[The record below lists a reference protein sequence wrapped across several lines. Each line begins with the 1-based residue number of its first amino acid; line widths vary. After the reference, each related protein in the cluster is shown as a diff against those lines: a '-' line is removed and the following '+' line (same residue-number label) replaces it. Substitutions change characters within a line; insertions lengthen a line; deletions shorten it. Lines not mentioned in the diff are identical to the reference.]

1 MAKILLSVGIDPA
14 AKKNFEK
21 QVKDVEGV
29 FKGLTEA
36 LNSVSPN
43 KELTK
48 QLNALAKA
56 YNALTNSRKLDLKE
70 EKIAIAQ
77 KKVAAAQDKASAA
90 LINAETRAK
99 KENRLET
106 EAERKELEKNTKTQE
121 KNAESRS
128 KLIERIGNQA
138 KSILTS
144 AFIRQPLM
152 NLLNLLQGIDDVLV
166 KVENRV
172 IELRRVL
179 NEDIAGG
186 ELSGKIYEIAQKY
199 GQTFENVGEIV
210 TNFARTGM
218 TWADSVKATEAA
230 VLALNVAELD
240 ATQASEGMIAIMT
253 QFGISASELELVVDK
268 LNKTADNFPVT
279 TEKLLVGLQRTGSAA
294 ANANLSLDQTIG
306 LLTTLSKATGR
317 SGANLGTA
325 VNALIQYSTKSSA
338 LETFSSLSAEV
349 DNTVQKFK
357 RGGATILDVWRSVS
371 EVIQGADERQQN
383 LLKEMADQ
391 DDVKN
396 LSEELQ
402 DELGDIFEKEQEVY
416 GTANTFR
423 KNYFIALL
431 KNIDTVQDSID
442 TISDAAG
449 YSQKENA
456 QYINTYVAKVN
467 QLKDAWEALA
477 NDEQGILGFKKLL
490 VDIATGIL
498 DITNKIGG
506 LQTVLVAL
514 SAIIATIY
522 AAKIREGL
530 VFALE
535 RIPKIG
541 SALKSVIPTLKS
553 MWAQIKGIE
562 IAAKDAEAAFQG
574 WIAVIG
580 IAITAFSL
588 ISSAIENHYEKIKT
602 DSAAIISAM
611 KAEEEQAQK
620 LSTLVTKYKELQSG
634 SEDYYSVEKEIIS
647 ILGDKATVL
656 SSLTAGT
663 EAYKQKIIEL
673 AEEELKAEE
682 NRQKRA
688 LGAAENGLEA
698 VLPGTMSGNSSAY
711 YLKGKA
717 GWKVY
722 KEPTQGDPGYGQGW
736 SKYSDHITAY
746 TSGKIGI
753 YWGKTPEEHVAAYK
767 EALALIDYLTEQK
780 EYAAAADL
788 EAQIS
793 EIGDWIAK
801 YQSASKA
808 LNIISNQKQTIAK
821 TDAESANDLSD
832 VKNLYGDIVDE
843 LKEYQKTQ
851 EETIKQSER
860 EKSIAEARLYYEQ
873 QIAKARKEYISGAL
887 DQYLNG
893 LKEEAT
899 LAEKQN
905 AIIEKRKALEEAL
918 QALEDAKNQ
927 RNVRVLNP
935 DGTLGGWQANEKDVK
950 NAQDRVEQATKSVN
964 TAVESLNDYLKNTAI
979 AEIKQKIEDGSA
991 SESEIRDILAKWL
1004 GLGEGDTAAL
1014 NAWADGVIS
1023 TFTQSFNAVKSDN
1036 SPILREIEGV
1046 KNAVEKLNDAEN
1058 ALTKYF
1064 EQKLFDE
1071 VIGLLSG
1078 DSPVSNEQMRD
1089 LLVSYGEV
1097 GVSWGVINKMIA
1109 LIKDVTGIDLTK
1121 DQIRTATVRSGQFF
1135 GGLRPSDNRTI
1146 SLYDNG
1152 GVLSG
1157 IGGIK
1162 ATREDEI
1169 VIDPALTR
1177 QILNPQYNKRY
1188 EDFVAANRLLFGDSR
1203 HIPAANMVR
1212 TVNNTSSN
1220 DQRSYTINGVPIPQ
1234 RVAKEYTIEQVFNNM
1249 SLFKQ

>member
-121 KNAESRS
+121 KNAEARS

-268 LNKTADNFPVT
+268 LNKTSDNFPVT

-338 LETFSSLSAEV
+338 LETFSKLSSDV
-349 DNTVQKFK
+349 SKTVQQFK
-357 RGGATILDVWRSVS
+357 QGGATILDVWQSVS
-371 EVIQGADERQQN
+371 EVIKNADARQAKI
-383 LLKEMADQ
+383 LDGMRDQ
-391 DDVKN
+391 EDVKN
-396 LSEELQ
+396 LAMELQ
-402 DELGDIFEKEQEVY
+402 DELADIYEREQDVY

-431 KNIDTVQDSID
+431 KNIETVQESID
-442 TISDAAG
+442 TISNAAG

-490 VDIATGIL
+490 VEIGTLLVEGL
-498 DITNKIGG
+498 QWIGG
-506 LQTVLVAL
+506 LRTAAIALGTVLASVYTKKIAQAISSWWSGLFKVTVATEG
-514 SAIIATIY
+514 AT
-522 AAKIREGL
+522 AATE
-530 VFALE
+530 
-535 RIPKIG
+535 
-541 SALKSVIPTLKS
+541 TLKIS
-553 MWAQIKGIE
+553 M
-562 IAAKDAEAAFQG
+562 QG
-574 WIAVIG
+574 WIAIIG
-580 IAITAFSL
+580 AAITVISL
-588 ISSAIENHYEKIKT
+588 LVGLVQQYNEEQHIARIEAIDRWKAEKDAAISLKSLYNEYQSLTKGTDEYYAVEEKIVQLLGEKGDKLKLLTKQTDIYSESVKT
-602 DSAAIISAM
+602 LTNIELIRLGLNAKEAKKSAKKELEDFRTGVTGVYKSGSDFATKPSIDLFKEYGINAYQTSTNVM
-611 KAEEEQAQK
+611 GTTVGGVIEVDPGKTAEERVEYYNNLLK
-620 LSTLVTKYKELQSG
+620 LREGIIKKFNETGKDQYWNMLDWVYGEIDAFENLVK
-634 SEDYYSVEKEIIS
+634 DYTDATDA
-647 ILGDKATVL
+647 LNAFDKAR
-656 SSLTAGT
+656 A
-663 EAYKQKIIEL
+663 EL
-673 AEEELKAEE
+673 
-682 NRQKRA
+682 
-688 LGAAENGLEA
+688 
-698 VLPGTMSGNSSAY
+698 
-711 YLKGKA
+711 
-717 GWKVY
+717 
-722 KEPTQGDPGYGQGW
+722 
-736 SKYSDHITAY
+736 
-746 TSGKIGI
+746 SGKG
-753 YWGKTPEEHVAAYK
+753 GTSPE
-767 EALALIDYLTEQK
+767 Q
-780 EYAAAADL
+780 
-788 EAQIS
+788 Q
-793 EIGDWIAK
+793 IAK
-801 YQSASKA
+801 DLADVQDKYED
-808 LNIISNQKQTIAK
+808 IIAT
-821 TDAESANDLSD
+821 
-832 VKNLYGDIVDE
+832 
-843 LKEYQKTQ
+843 LKEYQSEQ
-851 EETIKQSER
+851 EESIKKAER
-860 EKSIAEARLYYEQ
+860 EKSLTEAQLALEEAR
-873 QIAKARKEYISGAL
+873 AKARKEYISGAL

-1014 NAWADGVIS
+1014 NDWADGVAN
-1023 TFTQSFNAVKSDN
+1023 TFVTAFNAVKSDN
-1036 SPILREIEGV
+1036 SPILLGISGV
-1046 KNAVEKLNDAEN
+1046 QSAIEKLAKAEDAQ
-1058 ALTKYF
+1058 KQYF
-1064 EQKLFDE
+1064 EQKMFDE
-1071 VIGLLSG
+1071 VYAALSSGDNVSNAQLLKIIGQYSKTLSG
-1078 DSPVSNEQMRD
+1078 RES
-1089 LLVSYGEV
+1089 LA
-1097 GVSWGVINKMIA
+1097 KIA
-1109 LIKDVTGIDLTK
+1109 DIIKDKASIDIFATGSIS
-1121 DQIRTATVRSGQFF
+1121 SGNT
-1135 GGLRPSDNRTI
+1135 GTITGPGKRPITI
-1146 SLYDNG
+1146 NDNG

>member
-121 KNAESRS
+121 KNAEARS

-268 LNKTADNFPVT
+268 LNKTSDNFPVT

-371 EVIQGADERQQN
+371 DVIKNADARQAKI
-383 LLKEMADQ
+383 LDSMRDQ
-391 DDVKN
+391 EDVKN
-396 LSEELQ
+396 LAMELQ
-402 DELGDIFEKEQEVY
+402 DELADIYEREQDVY

-456 QYINTYVAKVN
+456 QYMETYIAKVN
-467 QLKDAWEALA
+467 QLKAAWESFVNDENGFLAFKKGLVELGIFLLKGVEYIGGFRTALA
-477 NDEQGILGFKKLL
+477 AAATVAGYLYGAKAIAQVKAFGKAVVESFNAIKAGAVTLNSALGIIGLIATAVSVVVGIINSVLESQANARIESIEKWEKQKETAQSLKEAAEAYEKAEEGSKAYYEAEEKLAGLL
-490 VDIATGIL
+490 VDREDKLKGLTKGTEEYSTAIKGLTKDEQDLYDAMKKRSEFNAREQLESTWQTIKKTTRWYDWLTFGDSQYKIGYGFNEYNDPEL
-498 DITNKIGG
+498 RDFLERKKLGNDITNEKWGG
-506 LQTVLVAL
+506 NFSFRVSGL
-514 SAIIATIY
+514 S
-522 AAKIREGL
+522 EGL
-530 VFALE
+530 TADQLLNNYDYYVKLAQEATKKGFYQFANDLE
-535 RIPKIG
+535 
-541 SALKSVIPTLKS
+541 S
-553 MWAQIKGIE
+553 
-562 IAAKDAEAAFQG
+562 
-574 WIAVIG
+574 
-580 IAITAFSL
+580 
-588 ISSAIENHYEKIKT
+588 Y
-602 DSAAIISAM
+602 ISAWTEDVERYRRS
-611 KAEEEQAQK
+611 KAD
-620 LSTLVTKYKELQSG
+620 V
-634 SEDYYSVEKEIIS
+634 KEIE
-647 ILGDKATVL
+647 GAKA
-656 SSLTAGT
+656 AG
-663 EAYKQKIIEL
+663 
-673 AEEELKAEE
+673 
-682 NRQKRA
+682 
-688 LGAAENGLEA
+688 
-698 VLPGTMSGNSSAY
+698 
-711 YLKGKA
+711 
-717 GWKVY
+717 
-722 KEPTQGDPGYGQGW
+722 
-736 SKYSDHITAY
+736 
-746 TSGKIGI
+746 
-753 YWGKTPEEHVAAYK
+753 
-767 EALALIDYLTEQK
+767 
-780 EYAAAADL
+780 
-788 EAQIS
+788 
-793 EIGDWIAK
+793 AK
-801 YQSASKA
+801 S
-808 LNIISNQKQTIAK
+808 
-821 TDAESANDLSD
+821 DAESVKNLSD
-832 VKNLYGDIVDE
+832 MKNLYGDIVDE

-851 EETIKQSER
+851 EEAVKQSER

>member
-121 KNAESRS
+121 KNAEARG

-179 NEDIAGG
+179 NEDVAGG

-218 TWADSVKATEAA
+218 TWTDSVKATEAA

-268 LNKTADNFPVT
+268 LNKTSDNFPVT

-357 RGGATILDVWRSVS
+357 RGGATILDVWQSVS
-371 EVIQGADERQQN
+371 DVIKNADARQAKI
-383 LLKEMADQ
+383 LDGMRDQ
-391 DDVKN
+391 EDVKN
-396 LSEELQ
+396 LAMELQ
-402 DELGDIFEKEQEVY
+402 DELADIYEREQDVY

-442 TISDAAG
+442 TISNAAG

-456 QYINTYVAKVN
+456 QYMETYAAKVN
-467 QLKDAWEALA
+467 TLKAAWEQLA

-490 VDIATGIL
+490 VEIGTLLVKGL
-498 DITNKIGG
+498 QWIGG
-506 LQTVLVAL
+506 LRTAAIALGTVLASVYTKKIAQAISSWWSGLFKVTVATEG
-514 SAIIATIY
+514 AT
-522 AAKIREGL
+522 AATE
-530 VFALE
+530 
-535 RIPKIG
+535 
-541 SALKSVIPTLKS
+541 TLKIS
-553 MWAQIKGIE
+553 M
-562 IAAKDAEAAFQG
+562 QG
-574 WIAVIG
+574 WIAIIG
-580 IAITAFSL
+580 LAVTL
-588 ISSAIENHYEKIKT
+588 ISALVGALDQYNEKQHIARLEAIDRWKAEQDAAMSLKALYNEYQNLTKGTDEYYAIEEKIVGLLGTKADRLKLLTKQT
-602 DSAAIISAM
+602 DVYSQSV
-611 KAEEEQAQK
+611 KDLAEIELFRFGMDAKEAEK
-620 LSTLVTKYKELQSG
+620 GARGELENFRTGIFGKYT
-634 SEDYYSVEKEIIS
+634 
-647 ILGDKATVL
+647 GDGTVWTKATADLFAQYGINTNELDSTARVL
-656 SSLTAGT
+656 GQTVGAYAINPGKTAEDRLKYYNNLIKMRDALIKEYNKTADVKTYNILNWIFG
-663 EAYKQKIIEL
+663 EIEEFEPLIQEYKD
-673 AEEELKAEE
+673 ATAALKAYE
-682 NRQKRA
+682 NARA
-688 LGAAENGLEA
+688 EL
-698 VLPGTMSGNSSAY
+698 
-711 YLKGKA
+711 
-717 GWKVY
+717 
-722 KEPTQGDPGYGQGW
+722 
-736 SKYSDHITAY
+736 
-746 TSGKIGI
+746 SGKG
-753 YWGKTPEEHVAAYK
+753 GTFPERQIAKDLSEVQDKYENIVAA
-767 EALALIDYLTEQK
+767 
-780 EYAAAADL
+780 
-788 EAQIS
+788 
-793 EIGDWIAK
+793 
-801 YQSASKA
+801 
-808 LNIISNQKQTIAK
+808 
-821 TDAESANDLSD
+821 
-832 VKNLYGDIVDE
+832 
-843 LKEYQKTQ
+843 LKEYQSEQ
-851 EETIKQSER
+851 EESIKNAER
-860 EKSIAEARLYYEQ
+860 EKSLTEAQLALEEAR
-873 QIAKARKEYISGAL
+873 AKARKEYISGAL

-950 NAQDRVEQATKSVN
+950 NAQDRVEQATKNVN
-964 TAVESLNDYLKNTAI
+964 SAVESLNDYLKNTAI

-1014 NAWADGVIS
+1014 NDWADGVAN
-1023 TFTQSFNAVKSDN
+1023 TFVTAFNAVKSDN
-1036 SPILREIEGV
+1036 SPILLGISGV
-1046 KNAVEKLNDAEN
+1046 QSAIEKLAKAEDAQ
-1058 ALTKYF
+1058 KQYF
-1064 EQKLFDE
+1064 EQKMFDE
-1071 VIGLLSG
+1071 VYAALSSGDNVSTAQLLKIIGQYSKTLSG
-1078 DSPVSNEQMRD
+1078 RES
-1089 LLVSYGEV
+1089 LA
-1097 GVSWGVINKMIA
+1097 KIA
-1109 LIKDVTGIDLTK
+1109 DIIKDKADIDIFATGNIS
-1121 DQIRTATVRSGQFF
+1121 SGNT
-1135 GGLRPSDNRTI
+1135 GTITGPGKRPITI
-1146 SLYDNG
+1146 NDNG